1 MAEQFLESD
10 TAEDFEGAGHRC
22 AFLHRP
28 ATSLGKNFKTNISKE
43 LDDCCL
49 SLGEITGND
58 QLGIDNPHRFN
69 FDEAAMLIQRF
80 AFVFGT
86 KVDYLHSQAMHF
98 LETLPPQKT
107 KKTKKIVQED
117 DERFVVENEAVI
129 DPCDFL
135 DQGLLKACNV
145 ESLCSVHAKQLLE
158 DQDCVDVA
166 FAFGENEETGAVTY
180 SVGHRVEVVCK
191 MDDFRMI
198 CRFVNSRDSMLK
210 GVLLLH
216 LGHEQVIDDFASDT
230 FVLLWQPHLLS
241 PNENAKR
248 PTVPQ
253 EGLVLNFHNQPAG
266 YGRSHLKVELLAVIV
281 DMYRVLW
288 KRVDGGAMRDEKVGF
303 EILAKGDFGCCDGH
317 FYAGGA
323 LTLPLPSSS
332 RNIRQLEPQASS
344 ERLSF
349 FWDSNE
355 SETIE
360 NKAERILLDSLD
372 PFQLVH
378 WNVKPV
384 GWDD

>member
-1 MAEQFLESD
+1 MLSKTKGPWQECKLTLSALSGYFTKRLQALDTDTANGDVRDSSSVQHKSRSVVIVCLGRCGEITDLFSNIHKFEQFLESD

-266 YGRSHLKVELLAVIV
+266 YGRSHLKVSSLRTSL
-281 DMYRVLW
+281 RCNVL
-288 KRVDGGAMRDEKVGF
+288 R
-303 EILAKGDFGCCDGH
+303 
-317 FYAGGA
+317 
-323 LTLPLPSSS
+323 
-332 RNIRQLEPQASS
+332 
-344 ERLSF
+344 
-349 FWDSNE
+349 
-355 SETIE
+355 
-360 NKAERILLDSLD
+360 DSLRWSCW
-372 PFQLVH
+372 Q
-378 WNVKPV
+378 
-384 GWDD
+384 